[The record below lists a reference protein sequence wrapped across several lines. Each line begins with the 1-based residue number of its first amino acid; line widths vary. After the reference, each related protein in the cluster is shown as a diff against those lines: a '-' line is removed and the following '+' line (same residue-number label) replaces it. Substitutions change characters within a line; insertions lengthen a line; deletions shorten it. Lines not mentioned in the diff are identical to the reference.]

1 MLKTAAI
8 TLFALFLSA
17 CVPIPQEPSQAVCH
31 EGFVV
36 MRAGQSAYDPIVS
49 DLPGHVDI
57 VKAETSLDGET
68 LIATFHLKNIPE
80 TMGLKS
86 GRYAVLH
93 I

>member
-8 TLFALFLSA
+8 TLFTLFLSA

-36 MRAGQSAYDPIVS
+36 MRAGQSASDPIVS

-57 VKAETSLDGET
+57 VKPKPVWKAKLLPPRSTSKMC
-68 LIATFHLKNIPE
+68 LKRWGFNREGMP
-80 TMGLKS
+80 
-86 GRYAVLH
+86 VLH